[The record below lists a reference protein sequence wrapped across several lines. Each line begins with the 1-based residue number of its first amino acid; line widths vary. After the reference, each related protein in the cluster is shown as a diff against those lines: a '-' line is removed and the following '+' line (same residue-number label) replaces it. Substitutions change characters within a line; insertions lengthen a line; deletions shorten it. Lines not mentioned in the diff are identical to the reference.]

1 MILLKKYLFI
11 LLLLCLFLT
20 FIYFLFL
27 RKDIYTFHSVSLIA
41 SNQLDTEKK
50 IEEISPDYT
59 YKVNIHYPYTGYS
72 ILNQEIESLIKKY
85 LDDFITASKP
95 IIDNQ
100 IYSLDIT
107 YDTYSY
113 QNIVSYVFTIFINTG
128 GAHPN
133 TIIDTISYDKK
144 ENKVITISELVK
156 DNPDL
161 LSFLSNKSR
170 EELLKNKDLQNQS
183 IKEMLLEGTA
193 PTNDNFKNF
202 AFTPNGFT
210 VYFNRYQV
218 APYSYGSFYIIIPYS
233 ELNINRRS

>member
-1 MILLKKYLFI
+1 MKNN
-11 LLLLCLFLT
+11 
-20 FIYFLFL
+20 FL
-27 RKDIYTFHSVSLIA
+27 RIMSLAVFLIFLA
-41 SNQLDTEKK
+41 LYYSSNAGIIDYQARNRTALTEEQIKMFEDDVK
-50 IEEISPDYT
+50 NNVEID
-59 YKVNIHYPYTGYS
+59 
-72 ILNQEIESLIKKY
+72 IKKY

-183 IKEMLLEGTA
+183 IKEMLLEGTT

-202 AFTPNGFT
+202 AFAPNGFT

>member
-1 MILLKKYLFI
+1 M
-11 LLLLCLFLT
+11 
-20 FIYFLFL
+20 
-27 RKDIYTFHSVSLIA
+27 
-41 SNQLDTEKK
+41 
-50 IEEISPDYT
+50 
-59 YKVNIHYPYTGYS
+59 
-72 ILNQEIESLIKKY
+72 IKKY

-113 QNIVSYVFTIFINTG
+113 QDIVSYVFTIFVNTG

-183 IKEMLLEGTA
+183 IKEMLLEGTT

-218 APYSYGSFYIIIPYS
+218 APYSDGSFYIIIPYYV
-233 ELNINRRS
+233 LNINRRS